1 MVGLKK
7 ISDIKNTFGD
17 VAQSSHYQVTFNGFS
32 GGLTQSFAN
41 RGVLSDFYN
50 EDLGLL
56 CYSAVLPG
64 QSLATTTI
72 EGNFT
77 GVQQQYAHTKIFNNI
92 NLSFYC
98 DSQYQVLRFFEAWIS
113 YISGGA
119 DLPNNVGPYTPG
131 YFYRMKYPRG
141 LSGYKCDSMRIYK
154 FDRGLATSGAMT
166 AYSFVQLFPIAIT
179 STPVSYESSNSV
191 LRLSV
196 DFNYERH
203 FLVSRGKGTLSP
215 YPYNNTTTA
224 QNFDDKVIEFQ
235 NKTANSAT
243 GTQSSNANLSQFFTN
258 SNYNQKTITQDFIDG
273 FLGIKGQWNP
283 TVAAGSDKISFISNA
298 SLSGGSVSAGRGA
311 GSVTGLGG
319 AGRGAAGRGGG
330 NLGVGLRGRG
340 SAGLGGGKGD
350 GTDGTALVT
359 P

>member
-32 GGLTQSFAN
+32 GGLTQTLAN

-50 EDLGLL
+50 ENLGLL

-113 YISGGA
+113 HISGGA
-119 DLPNNVGPYTPG
+119 ELPNNVSPYTPG
-131 YFYRMKYPRG
+131 YFYRMRYPRG
-141 LSGYKCDSMRIYK
+141 NSGYKCDSMRIYK
-154 FDRGLATSGAMT
+154 FDRGLATSEAMT
-166 AYSFVQLFPIAIT
+166 AYSFVQLFPVAIT

-203 FLVSRGKGTLSP
+203 FLTARGKGTISP
-215 YPYNNTTTA
+215 YPYNNTTNA
-224 QNFDDKVIEFQ
+224 QSFDDKVIDFQ

-243 GTQSSNANLSQFFTN
+243 GTQSSNADLSQFFTN
-258 SNYNQKTITQDFIDG
+258 SNYNQKAITQDFIDG
-273 FLGIKGQWNP
+273 FLGVKDKWNP
-283 TVAAGSDKISFISNA
+283 TVATGSDKISFIANVGSGA
-298 SLSGGSVSAGRGA
+298 GGADGAIGGS
-311 GSVTGLGG
+311 
-319 AGRGAAGRGGG
+319 
-330 NLGVGLRGRG
+330 
-340 SAGLGGGKGD
+340 
-350 GTDGTALVT
+350 ALVT